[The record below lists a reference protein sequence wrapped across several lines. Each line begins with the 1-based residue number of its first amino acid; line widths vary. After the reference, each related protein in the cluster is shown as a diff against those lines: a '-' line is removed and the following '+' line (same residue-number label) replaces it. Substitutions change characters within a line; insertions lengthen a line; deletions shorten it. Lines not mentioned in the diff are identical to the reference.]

1 MHCHICQHPLTTAR
15 SFHCACCAR
24 EVLYQPRVSL
34 AHALLEQEAAV
45 SQSEQYIKA
54 SRILPAKA
62 PALDISKTPDRSL
75 SLDLEST
82 VIQCQAIRHQTQ
94 CTLDHVKQLRLEA
107 DDLRRRIAHGK
118 AKNSERRN
126 ELLAAR
132 KEIDSRQAVEVGR
145 LEKSIAGIHRRWD
158 AVHTRTAESRLL
170 LCREAANLYGLK
182 KHSYRATASASDTY
196 QIGSLPIYNVKDLNR
211 KPENISSS
219 TVPDADHHKG
229 ADPAIVTTVTASLAH
244 LVHLVSHYLA
254 LRLPAEVIL
263 PHRDCPFPTIL
274 APEASYATQP
284 PPHTKAS
291 PNTSSSND
299 PSAVRGMLHA
309 SQSFLSKSLYTK
321 KRLSITA
328 KEDPQTYAAVIEG
341 ITLLAWNVAWLCQI
355 QGLDVGAKSWEQ
367 VCDVGTNLWKLFAA
381 EQAGPRP
388 TVGATKRVIKQDG
401 NPDTIL
407 RLSQERFEPSPTI
420 GFGYFSH
427 GTVHSNLSTASG
439 SKVEHGWRL
448 QDPAKIIARVKQM
461 LSSDRTGAGWE
472 MLEGKEWE
480 SQLIR
485 SKQPEPDAAVDASTV
500 VVNGKSGAKET
511 SQSASSEPKNLAAN
525 DAQEKVK
532 GTSGWMK
539 LKSR

>member
-1 MHCHICQHPLTTAR
+1 MHCNICQHPFTTAR
-15 SFHCACCAR
+15 PFNCAACAR

-34 AHALLEQEAAV
+34 AHTLLEQEAAV
-45 SQSEQYIKA
+45 SQSEQYLKA
-54 SRILPAKA
+54 SRILPTKA
-62 PALDISKTPDRSL
+62 SASDISKTPDRSL
-75 SLDLEST
+75 SLDLEFT
-82 VIQCQAIRHQTQ
+82 IIQCEAIRHQTQ
-94 CTLDHVKQLRLEA
+94 CTLDHAKQLRLEA
-107 DDLRRRIAHGK
+107 DDLRHEIARGK
-118 AKNSERRN
+118 ARNFERRN
-126 ELLAAR
+126 DLLAAR
-132 KEIDSRQAVEVGR
+132 KGIDSRQAVEVGR
-145 LEKSIAGIHRRWD
+145 LERSIAGIHRRWD
-158 AVHTRTAESRLL
+158 AMHARTAESRLL

-182 KHSYRATASASDTY
+182 KHSNRAAASASDSY
-196 QIGSLPIYNVKDLNR
+196 QIGGVPIYNLRDLNR
-211 KPENISSS
+211 KPEHISSS
-219 TVPDADHHKG
+219 TIPEADHHKG
-229 ADPAIVTTVTASLAH
+229 ADPAAVTTVTASLAH
-244 LVHLVSHYLA
+244 LIHLVSHYLA

-284 PPHTKAS
+284 TPHTKAT
-291 PNTSSSND
+291 PDTSSSND

-309 SQSFLSKSLYTK
+309 SQRFLSKSLYTK

-355 QGLDVGAKSWEQ
+355 QGLDVGAKSWEGI
-367 VCDVGTNLWKLFAA
+367 CDVGANLWMLIAA
-381 EQAGPRP
+381 EQAGSRP
-388 TVGATKRVIKQDG
+388 TVDVRKRIIKQDG
-401 NPDTIL
+401 IPEQTL
-407 RLSQERFEPSPTI
+407 RLSQQRSEPSPSVA
-420 GFGYFSH
+420 FGQFSH

-448 QDPAKIIARVKQM
+448 RDPAKIIARVKQM

-485 SKQPEPDAAVDASTV
+485 SEQPEPDAVVDASTV
-500 VVNGKSGAKET
+500 VGNGKSGAKKT
-511 SQSASSEPKNLAAN
+511 SQNVYSEPKNLAAN

-539 LKSR
+539 LK